1 MLHKT
6 IVKSRSFFRH
16 GRQSLLFEVLK
27 LVFSTGYVIFLKL
40 GVKRIMDIYLGRQP
54 ILDTRQRTVAYELL
68 YRSSLQNV
76 FTQIDGATATSTVL
90 HNLFCSLGIEQVCGK
105 KKAFI
110 NFPDRILLDGL
121 PALEPRQIVV
131 EVLESVTVTPS
142 IVEACKKLTQR
153 GFVLA
158 LDDFVFDGSFDELL
172 SMATIVKVDWRAVQ
186 GQDIKKLLETI
197 KRHQLVLLAEKIE
210 TEEEFQRAR
219 ELGFAL
225 FQGYFFAKP
234 VVITGKTLQP
244 AMISMLKLMVE
255 LNRPGMDMRVM
266 ARLIQNDP
274 ALCFKFLKIINSAA
288 FGLRTAVSS
297 VEQAIAFMGEKEV
310 RRWLSIF
317 LSSKLSADRP
327 SELMVSACLRAR
339 TGENVAK
346 AVNRP
351 ESASTV
357 FFMGI
362 LSFMDAMLGKPLN
375 EILEELPVA
384 DEIKEA
390 LSQGTG
396 DLKQFMDVVLALEQN
411 DNTAIDAL
419 AQHFKLPVSTLSQC
433 YLDAMAWVNSY
444 VITSM
449 EQ

>member
-1 MLHKT
+1 
-6 IVKSRSFFRH
+6 
-16 GRQSLLFEVLK
+16 
-27 LVFSTGYVIFLKL
+27 
-40 GVKRIMDIYLGRQP
+40 MDIYLGRQP

-68 YRSSLQNV
+68 YRSSLQNA
-76 FTQIDGATATSTVL
+76 FTQTEDGVTATSAVL
-90 HNLFCSLGIEQVCGK
+90 HNLFCALGIEQVCGK

-110 NFPDRILLDGL
+110 NFPYQLLLDGL

-142 IVEACKKLTQR
+142 IVEACKKLVQR

-172 SMATIVKVDWRAVQ
+172 SLATIVKVDWRAVQ
-186 GQDIKKLLETI
+186 GQDKQKLLNSI
-197 KRHQLVLLAEKIE
+197 SRYQLSLLAEKIE
-210 TEEEFQRAR
+210 TEEEFQEAK
-219 ELGFAL
+219 ELGFVL

-234 VVITGKTLQP
+234 IIITGKALQP
-244 AMISMLKLMVE
+244 TTISMLKLLVE
-255 LNRPGMDMRVM
+255 LNRPEMDMRVTV
-266 ARLIQNDP
+266 RLIQNDP

-288 FGLRTAVSS
+288 FGLRITVSS
-297 VEQAIAFMGEKEV
+297 LEQAISFIGENEV

-327 SELMVSACLRAR
+327 SELMVSACLRAK
-339 TGENVAK
+339 TCENIAK
-346 AVNRP
+346 AVNMP

-362 LSFMDAMLGKPLN
+362 LSYMDAMLGKPLK
-375 EILEELPVA
+375 EILEELPVV

-390 LSQGTG
+390 LLQGTG
-396 DLKQFMDVVLALEQN
+396 ELKQFMDAVVALEQS

-419 AQHFKLPVSTLSQC
+419 AQHFRLPVSTISQC

-444 VITSM
+444 VVAST

>member
-1 MLHKT
+1 
-6 IVKSRSFFRH
+6 
-16 GRQSLLFEVLK
+16 
-27 LVFSTGYVIFLKL
+27 
-40 GVKRIMDIYLGRQP
+40 MDIYLGRQP

-110 NFPDRILLDGL
+110 NFPEQILLEGL
-121 PALEPRQIVV
+121 PSLEPRQIVV
-131 EVLESVTVTPS
+131 EILETVSVTPN
-142 IVEACKKLTQR
+142 IVAACKQLDKR

-172 SMATIVKVDWRAVQ
+172 SLASIVKVDWRAVQ
-186 GQDIKKLLETI
+186 GQDMKKLLESI
-197 KRHQLVLLAEKIE
+197 NRYSLVLLAEKIE
-210 TEEEFQRAR
+210 TEEEFQEAKA
-219 ELGFAL
+219 LGFAL

-234 VVITGKTLQP
+234 VVITGKALQP

-255 LNRPGMDMRVM
+255 LNRPEMDMRIM
-266 ARLIQNDP
+266 AGLIQNDP

-297 VEQAIAFMGEKEV
+297 VEQAIAFMGENEV

-317 LSSKLSADRP
+317 LSSRLSADRP

-339 TGENVAK
+339 TGENVAR
-346 AVNRP
+346 AINRP
-351 ESASTV
+351 ELASTV

-362 LSFMDAMLGKPLN
+362 LSCMDAMLGKPLK

-390 LSQGTG
+390 LLQGTG
-396 DLKQFMDVVLALEQN
+396 ELKQFINVVLSLERN
-411 DNTAIDAL
+411 DKTAIDSL
-419 AQHFKLPVSTLSQC
+419 AQQLKLPVSTLSQC

-444 VITSM
+444 VVASM

>member
-1 MLHKT
+1 
-6 IVKSRSFFRH
+6 
-16 GRQSLLFEVLK
+16 
-27 LVFSTGYVIFLKL
+27 
-40 GVKRIMDIYLGRQP
+40 MDIYLGRQP

-68 YRSSLQNV
+68 YRSSLQNT

-90 HNLFCSLGIEQVCGK
+90 HNLFCALGIEQVCGR

-110 NFPDRILLDGL
+110 NFPDQLLLDGL

-131 EVLESVTVTPS
+131 EVLESVTVTPH
-142 IVEACKKLTQR
+142 IVNACKTLVQR

-172 SMATIVKVDWRAVQ
+172 SMATIVKVDWRALQ
-186 GQDIKKLLETI
+186 GQDMGKLLNSI
-197 KRHQLVLLAEKIE
+197 SRYQLSWLAEKIE
-210 TEEEFQRAR
+210 TEEEFQKAK
-219 ELGFAL
+219 ELGFVL

-234 VVITGKTLQP
+234 VVITGKALQP
-244 AMISMLKLMVE
+244 AMVSMLKLLIE
-255 LNRPGMDMRVM
+255 LNRPEMDMRVM

-288 FGLRTAVSS
+288 FGLRTTVSS
-297 VEQAIAFMGEKEV
+297 VEQAISFIGENEI

-327 SELMVSACLRAR
+327 SELMVSACLRAK
-339 TGENVAK
+339 TGENIVR

-351 ESASTV
+351 ELAATV

-362 LSFMDAMLGKPLN
+362 LSYMDAMLSKPLN
-375 EILEELPVA
+375 EILEELPVV
-384 DEIKEA
+384 DEIKDA
-390 LSQGTG
+390 LLQGTG
-396 DLKQFMDVVLALEQN
+396 ELKPFMNAVIALEQN
-411 DNTAIDAL
+411 DKPAIDGL
-419 AQHFKLPVSTLSQC
+419 AQYFRLPVSTLSQC
-433 YLDAMAWVNSY
+433 YLDAMSWVNNY
-444 VITSM
+444 VVASM